1 MSASTSRW
9 NSDSV
14 MFCMMTM
21 QMQAP
26 VERESKEERAFYM
39 RSRLPE
45 SSPDVVVKSAVF
57 PFGDC

>member
-1 MSASTSRW
+1 
-9 NSDSV
+9 
-14 MFCMMTM
+14 MTM